1 MGWREHGDGEGGDD
15 RQGGGGGGRG
25 CWWWRGKE
33 ESEPLM
39 SKTFFCSAKGGLNF
53 KIFLGGGEWGD

>member
-1 MGWREHGDGEGGDD
+1 MATVTCRAGVGGT
-15 RQGGGGGGRG
+15 GGR
-25 CWWWRGKE
+25 WRGKE

>member
-1 MGWREHGDGEGGDD
+1 MGWRKHGDGDM
-15 RQGGGGGGRG
+15 QGGGWVGRGGR
-25 CWWWRGKE
+25 WRGKE